1 MKVVIDDI
9 EFEVLIVRKKSN
21 KNTYL
26 RVNEDLN
33 IYVTTNYFTRDKDIL
48 KLMFVYLK
56 QTHH

>member
-33 IYVTTNYFTRDKDIL
+33 IYVTTNYFTRDKDI
-48 KLMFVYLK
+48 
-56 QTHH
+56 